1 MAASALKAL
10 PLYMSLLFAQRTNAV
25 HQRARYRFRTAV
37 WGSRKSDAP
46 LGPLLR
52 AQDRAEVEAG
62 SRSRARARALALEGE
77 DGAERGK
84 PEERPREQK

>member
-10 PLYMSLLFAQRTNAV
+10 PFYMSLLFAQRTNAV

-62 SRSRARARALALEGE
+62 SRSRARALALEGE